1 MKLDSLEAL
10 FLQELKDLY
19 SAENQLVKA
28 LPKMAK
34 AASSEALRTAF
45 QEHLE
50 VTRNQVERLNKV
62 FEYLEVPPKGVKC
75 LAMEGLIAEGKEL
88 LEAEADAAV
97 LDAALIAAAQ
107 KIEHYE
113 ISGYGTLR
121 TWASL
126 LGYEEVETLLQET
139 LDEEKEADEAL
150 TELAETVIN
159 LEAEGG
165 EAEEGEAEEDF
176 DESEE
181 PEEMAGDVLQRATET
196 PPAPKKTGNRPAAK
210 APTSK
215 GRNRK

>member
-1 MKLDSLEAL
+1 MKLESLEQL

-19 SAENQLVKA
+19 NAENQLVKA

-34 AASSEALRTAF
+34 AASSEALRAAF
-45 QEHLE
+45 QEHLD

-62 FEYLEVPPKGVKC
+62 FEYLEIPARGVKC

-88 LEAEADAAV
+88 LEAEAEAAV

-113 ISGYGTLR
+113 ISSYGTLR

-139 LDEEKEADEAL
+139 LDEEKEADDAL

-159 LEAEGG
+159 IEAEG
-165 EAEEGEAEEDF
+165 AEGEEEEVEEDF

-181 PEEMAGDVLQRATET
+181 PEDMAQDVLERATET
-196 PPAPKKTGNRPAAK
+196 PPPPKKVANRPATK
-210 APTSK
+210 TPTSK